1 MIRSQKKLSET
12 VVTQEEKLS
21 QSEELV
27 LKYHKTSSWVKEN
40 SSKAIGVV
48 VVIVALVAVF
58 IFWRSKQAESGEHAE
73 VMVSR
78 IMGVYQAGEWRKA
91 IDGDPKQMILKEPLL
106 GLKAI
111 VSEYGSTHAGEVAKL
126 YLGNAYYYLG
136 KLDSAMQV
144 FNDASE
150 DGSLLKAA
158 VESGKAT
165 IFEDR
170 GNKEAAAKLFM
181 TAASME
187 KINPMNADYS
197 LAAAR
202 NYGGAGKKEDA
213 IKIYRKM
220 LEDYPGTQFDD
231 AAKRELL
238 KMGVV
243 L

>member
-12 VVTQEEKLS
+12 IAPQEKLS
-21 QSEELV
+21 QSEEL
-27 LKYHKTSSWVKEN
+27 LLTYHKTSSWVQEN
-40 SSKAIGVV
+40 SSKAIAVGVV
-48 VVIVALVAVF
+48 LIALIAGFF
-58 IFWRSKQAESGEHAE
+58 IWHSKQAENSERAE
-73 VMVSR
+73 IMLSR
-78 IMGVYQAGEWRKA
+78 IAGLYQTGDWRKA
-91 IDGDPKQMILKEPLL
+91 IDGDSKQRIQNEPLRGLKE
-106 GLKAI
+106 I
-111 VSEYGSTHAGEVAKL
+111 VSEYGSTHAGQIAKL

-136 KLDSAMQV
+136 KLDSAMQA

-165 IFEDR
+165 IFEDK
-170 GNKEAAAKLFM
+170 GNKEEAAKLFIA
-181 TAASME
+181 AASIE
-187 KINPMNADYS
+187 KINPMNADYN

-202 NYGGAGKKEDA
+202 NYDKAGKKEEA

-238 KMGVV
+238 KMNVIM
-243 L
+243 